1 MGPARA
7 ISGHVFRADGKHQA
21 VWRAKYR
28 LSDGRQVQKTIGRV
42 WTERGRPRAGYFTKR
57 TAQAWLRDVLEQA
70 ERGVLPGM
78 VRTRHTFADAADEY
92 LRYLTDDRQRKPSSV
107 LGSRPYCSTLT
118 RTALLF
124 RTDRSSAIAALG
136 ARAVRR
142 MRQSRTSA
150 SADEL
155 LNLRRVPC
163 AGRVEQLRRDRR
175 GWEAVRRRG
184 RSHVIGL
191 RYAASGAV
199 AVGR

>member
-28 LSDGRQVQKTIGRV
+28 LPDGRQVQKTIGRV

-136 ARAVRR
+136 ARCQAEAAL
-142 MRQSRTSA
+142 RTGVVNA
-150 SADEL
+150 L
-155 LNLRRVPC
+155 
-163 AGRVEQLRRDRR
+163 DR
-175 GWEAVRRRG
+175 
-184 RSHVIGL
+184 
-191 RYAASGAV
+191 GAV
-199 AVGR
+199 AQRRAVRCACPGRDRHASSAAGRESSSATRSPRGRHLRGPPPG